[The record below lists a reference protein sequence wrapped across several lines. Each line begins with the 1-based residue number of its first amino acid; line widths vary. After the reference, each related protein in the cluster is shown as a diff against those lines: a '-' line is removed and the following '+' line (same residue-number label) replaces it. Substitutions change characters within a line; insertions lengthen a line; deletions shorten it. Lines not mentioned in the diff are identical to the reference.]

1 MDYNQYNNQPNGQ
14 YGYGQPAPQVAL
26 ADYVSQIM
34 KRVYLRMALALVV
47 TAFAAYFTLV
57 SGLFNYIFQSPT
69 PMFVLMIAEVGLVL
83 FLSARIDKMSGTT
96 STILFFL
103 YSILNGVTLSLLFVV
118 YTMTSIAQTF
128 FITAGVFGAMTIY
141 GYTTSRD
148 LTKIGTYLVMALI
161 GLIVCVVVNIFLKSS
176 TFDFII
182 SLAGV
187 AIFVGLTA
195 WDTQKIKGWAAA
207 TVDQPEM
214 VGRLATMGALSLYL
228 DFVNLFIYL
237 LRIFGRRN

>member
-1 MDYNQYNNQPNGQ
+1 
-14 YGYGQPAPQVAL
+14 
-26 ADYVSQIM
+26 
-34 KRVYLRMALALVV
+34 
-47 TAFAAYFTLV
+47 
-57 SGLFNYIFQSPT
+57 
-69 PMFVLMIAEVGLVL
+69 
-83 FLSARIDKMSGTT
+83 
-96 STILFFL
+96 
-103 YSILNGVTLSLLFVV
+103 
-118 YTMTSIAQTF
+118 MTSIAQTF

-187 AIFVGLTA
+187 AIFIGLTA

>member
-1 MDYNQYNNQPNGQ
+1 
-14 YGYGQPAPQVAL
+14 
-26 ADYVSQIM
+26 M

-83 FLSARIDKMSGTT
+83 FLSARIDKMSDTT

-118 YTMTSIAQTF
+118 YTMSSIAQTF

-187 AIFVGLTA
+187 AIFIGLTA